1 MLISKAS
8 EIYPNLLSYCRL
20 KVLLSIASG
29 IYGLV
34 VLVRNWLFD
43 RRILRSAASRIPV
56 VCVGNLTVG
65 GAGKTPTVD
74 WIIKFYQRE
83 GKRVA
88 VLSRGYGRKTKGVV
102 LVCDGELV
110 RVSAAEA
117 GDEPLMLA
125 RRNPQAIVVVAEE
138 RLAGV
143 RFIEEHF
150 APRLPD
156 VIILDDGFQHRQLHR
171 DLNLLVI
178 HAEQN
183 VFRDCLVP
191 LGRLREP
198 VQGIRRADL
207 ILLSKVTKYL
217 ELAPLLEG
225 LRAFQKPVVQSQVKI
240 VGLRSF
246 FSSELVPLGTQPFL
260 YTWAF
265 AFSGIGDPKNFM
277 ETLQYA
283 GLIVEHA
290 KHFPD
295 HHDYTAQDVEFIL
308 SEAVRHGSNI
318 IVTTEKDFYRLKA
331 KEELFNALR
340 HAPCFYLEI
349 EFEMTAGQPVLEE
362 ALRRLVYC
370 RD

>member
-1 MLISKAS
+1 MRFFL
-8 EIYPNLLSYCRL
+8 Y
-20 KVLLSIASG
+20 IAAWL
-29 IYGLV
+29 YGLTV
-34 VLVRNWLFD
+34 SVRNWLFD
-43 RRILRSAASRIPV
+43 RGILCAAPSAIPV
-56 VCVGNLTVG
+56 ISVGNLTVG
-65 GAGKTPTVD
+65 GVGKTPTVD
-74 WIIKFYQRE
+74 WIVKFYQRE

-88 VLSRGYGRKTKGVV
+88 VVSRGYKRKTKGVV
-102 LVCDGELV
+102 LVGDGELV
-110 RVSAAEA
+110 RVSADEA

-125 RRNPQAIVVVAEE
+125 RRNPTAIVVVAEK
-138 RLAGV
+138 RLEAIK
-143 RFIEEHF
+143 FIEQHF
-150 APRLPD
+150 QNRLPD
-156 VIILDDGFQHRQLHR
+156 VVVLDDGFQHRWLR
-171 DLNLLVI
+171 RTLDIVVI

-183 VFRDCLVP
+183 VFKDSLLP

-198 VQGIRRADL
+198 TQSLARAQL

-217 ELAPLLEG
+217 DLQPLLKG
-225 LRAFQKPVVQSQVKI
+225 LEPFQKPIVQSSVKI

-295 HHDYTAQDVEFIL
+295 HHDYTEADIDFIL
-308 SEAVRHGSNI
+308 SETVRHGSNI

-331 KEELFNALR
+331 KDKLFERLR
-340 HAPCFYLEI
+340 QAPCFYLEI
-349 EFEMTAGQPVLEE
+349 EFEMKQGCDKLE
-362 ALRRLVYC
+362 ALLRAAAQAKHIGTN
-370 RD
+370 

>member
-1 MLISKAS
+1 MLQKFIQT
-8 EIYPNLLSYCRL
+8 YLPVYRL
-20 KVLLSIASG
+20 KLLLYIASC
-29 IYGLV
+29 IYGLL

-43 RRILRSAASRIPV
+43 RRILRSSGSRIPV
-56 VCVGNLTVG
+56 VCVGNLTTG

-74 WIIKFYQRE
+74 WIIKFYHRE

-88 VLSRGYGRKTKGVV
+88 VLSRGYKRKTNGVV

-125 RRNPQAIVVVAEE
+125 RRNPRAIVVVAEE
-138 RLAGV
+138 RLSGV

-150 APRLPD
+150 ASCLPD
-156 VIILDDGFQHRQLHR
+156 VIILDDGFQHRQLHC

-183 VFRDCLVP
+183 VFRDTLLP

-198 VQGIRRADL
+198 VQGIQRADL

-217 ELAPLLEG
+217 DLAPLLNG
-225 LRAFQKPVVQSQVKI
+225 LRAFQKPIVQSQVKI

-246 FSSELVPLGTQPFL
+246 FSSDLVPLGTQPFL

-277 ETLQYA
+277 DTLQYA

-295 HHDYTAQDVEFIL
+295 HHDYTAADIDFIL

-331 KEELFNALR
+331 REELFNALR
-340 HAPCFYLEI
+340 QAPCFYLEI
-349 EFEMTAGQPVLEE
+349 EFDVIAGQRELEQ
-362 ALRRLVYC
+362 ALRRLVHC
-370 RD
+370 SD